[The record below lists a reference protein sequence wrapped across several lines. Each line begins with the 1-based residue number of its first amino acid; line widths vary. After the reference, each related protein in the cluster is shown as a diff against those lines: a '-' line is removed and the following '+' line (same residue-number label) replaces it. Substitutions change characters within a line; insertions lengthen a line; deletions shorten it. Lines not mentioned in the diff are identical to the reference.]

1 MARRELPIGEFLER
15 ATEWIR
21 SVEETKEPIA
31 ITRGGVPVAEL
42 RPLRADAN
50 ALLGSVTFLDS
61 DSPRPAADAEGWE
74 VER

>member
-31 ITRGGVPVAEL
+31 ITRDGVPVAEL

-50 ALLGSVTFLDS
+50 A
-61 DSPRPAADAEGWE
+61 AEQRR
-74 VER
+74 VDHVRSID